1 MRTQE
6 AAYPTHAP
14 TLGASFGAVGAYRIS
29 TWFTELEKLI
39 MCCRGVAL
47 RTILLL
53 VVVGTVLCVPSLVM
67 AQATAGVAVDA
78 QGVLRK
84 QLYADPGGQLAR
96 QRIEAARATLDP
108 QLTAFNPMR
117 KVSLNRLEQAIRKRQ
132 GVPTGEMRHLAGL
145 LRVKYVFFYPESND
159 IVIAGPAEGWITD
172 ASGRVMGIT
181 SGRPIVQLQDL
192 VVALR
197 AFPPGKGASPLIGCS
212 IDPTAEGLAEMQRF
226 LRSTGSHATPADT
239 QYIVTGLQTALGLQ
253 EVSVHGISPKT
264 HFAQVM
270 VEADYRMKLI
280 GIGLEEPP
288 VRMVSFV
295 DRANPARVSRNA
307 LQRWYFTPDYECVR
321 ASDDGLAIEL
331 VGDGVKL
338 IGADEMVTDS
348 GQRRT
353 ASRGDSASRA
363 FVDSFTQKYSQ
374 LAERSPVYAEL
385 RNLIDLSI
393 AAAYIQQEDFCHKAG
408 WKMEFFGDEKAFAV
422 ETYNAPTKV
431 GTAVNAIWRG
441 RRLMTPIGG
450 GVTIHADEA
459 LVADNLLE
467 DKNGKVAE
475 ARKATKLELAEG
487 QWWWD

>member
-1 MRTQE
+1 
-6 AAYPTHAP
+6 
-14 TLGASFGAVGAYRIS
+14 
-29 TWFTELEKLI
+29 
-39 MCCRGVAL
+39 L

-53 VVVGTVLCVPSLVM
+53 VVVGAVLCVPSLVM

-84 QLYADPGGQLAR
+84 QLYADPSGQLTR
-96 QRIEAARATLDP
+96 QRIAAARATLDP
-108 QLTAFNPMR
+108 EVTAFSPMR
-117 KVSLNRLEQAIRKRQ
+117 KISLNRLEQVIREHQ
-132 GVPTGEMRHLAGL
+132 GVPSGEMRHLAGL
-145 LRVKYVFFYPESND
+145 LRVKYVFFYPETND
-159 IVIAGPAEGWITD
+159 IVIAGPAEGWMTD
-172 ASGRVMGIT
+172 VAGRVVGIT

-197 AFPPGKGASPLIGCS
+197 AFPPGKSGSSLIGCS

-226 LRSTGSHATPADT
+226 LRSTGSRATPADT
-239 QYIVTGLQTALGLQ
+239 QYIVSGLQTSLGLQ

-280 GIGLEEPP
+280 GIGLEQPA

-295 DRANPARVSRNA
+295 DRANPAQVSRNA
-307 LQRWYFTPDYECVR
+307 LQRWYFTPDYQCVR

-338 IGADEMVTDS
+338 IGADEMVTAT
-348 GQRRT
+348 GERRT
-353 ASRGDSASRA
+353 ASRGNIASQA
-363 FVDSFTQKYSQ
+363 FVASFTQKYSQ

-408 WKMEFFGDEKAFAV
+408 WDMDLFGDEKAFAV

-441 RRLMTPIGG
+441 RQLMTPIGG

-459 LVADNLLE
+459 LMADNLLE
-467 DKNGKVAE
+467 DEQGKVAE
-475 ARKATKLELAEG
+475 ARRTTKLELAEG